1 MRRRSGIWTAR
12 RCRLEEARRVRAIP
26 RNSIKPWMKLIHH
39 FLRSGG
45 NTSQLESEAG
55 SPLLALS
62 GGVWCLFA
70 LMQAAGCERWSS

>member
-12 RCRLEEARRVRAIP
+12 RRSLEEARRVGAFP
-26 RNSIKPWMKLIHH
+26 RNSIKPWMKRIHH

-55 SPLLALS
+55 SPAS
-62 GGVWCLFA
+62 GAPRRGLVSVCTY
-70 LMQAAGCERWSS
+70 AG